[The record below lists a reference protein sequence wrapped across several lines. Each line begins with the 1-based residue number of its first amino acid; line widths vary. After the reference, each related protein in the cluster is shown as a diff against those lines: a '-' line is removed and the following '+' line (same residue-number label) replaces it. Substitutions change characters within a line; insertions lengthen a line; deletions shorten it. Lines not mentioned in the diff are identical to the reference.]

1 MEVHL
6 WRGSAEQ
13 QALRDQSR
21 PSGQFA
27 YFDKQLGHPNWEGK
41 SVLDFGGNRGNPVV
55 ESRLRDP
62 ARTVLLHGCSEGGD
76 QRRP

>member
-6 WRGSAEQ
+6 WWGSAEQ

-41 SVLDFGGNRGNPVV
+41 Y
-55 ESRLRDP
+55 RLRFHP
-62 ARTVLLHGCSEGGD
+62 GFLGFHTH
-76 QRRP
+76 